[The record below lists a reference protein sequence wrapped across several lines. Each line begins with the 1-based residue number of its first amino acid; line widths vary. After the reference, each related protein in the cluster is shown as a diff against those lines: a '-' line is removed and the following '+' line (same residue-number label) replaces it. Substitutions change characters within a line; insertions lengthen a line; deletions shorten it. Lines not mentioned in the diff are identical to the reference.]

1 MSEVICPECGRATEL
16 VAVRRAAEEFCGHC
30 DFPLFWAPSNVPVT
44 TPGANADATL
54 RRLPG
59 AGGRNRV
66 GSLICPECGELAPM
80 SATHCQRCS
89 ADLNPPPPPEPVVV
103 VEAPAPVAVLEP
115 EPVIEPEPET
125 MPWWWW
131 AMLTVAL
138 VAVAVIIVLV
148 ILD

>member
-59 AGGRNRV
+59 AGGRDRV

-89 ADLNPPPPPEPVVV
+89 ADLNPPPEPVVV
-103 VEAPAPVAVLEP
+103 VEAPEPVAVLEP

-148 ILD
+148 IVD

>member
-16 VAVRRAAEEFCGHC
+16 VAVRRAAEEFCRHC
-30 DFPLFWAPSNVPVT
+30 DFPLFWAPSNIPVT
-44 TPGANADATL
+44 TPGANADSTL

-89 ADLNPPPPPEPVVV
+89 ADLNPPPPEPEV
-103 VEAPAPVAVLEP
+103 VEAPQPVLLP
-115 EPVIEPEPET
+115 LPVIEPEPEIT
-125 MPWWWW
+125 LRWWW
-131 AMLTVAL
+131 ALL
-138 VAVAVIIVLV
+138 VGGVVTATVIIAIV
-148 ILD
+148 IAN